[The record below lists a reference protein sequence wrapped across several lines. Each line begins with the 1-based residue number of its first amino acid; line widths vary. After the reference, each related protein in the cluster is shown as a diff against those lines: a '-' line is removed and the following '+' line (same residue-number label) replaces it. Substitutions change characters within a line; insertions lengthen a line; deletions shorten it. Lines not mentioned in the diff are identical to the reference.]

1 MSKPILRIHRPE
13 ANHQDDSGAASELE
27 LMWREQELDRISGA
41 ADSKTV
47 SVPLS
52 KVVPLLLD
60 AAENQRT
67 WLDDFSGELLEM
79 NADLYD
85 ILLAYQQMKSRAAA

>member
-1 MSKPILRIHRPE
+1 MSKPILRIYRPE
-13 ANHQDDSGAASELE
+13 VDHSESSNTLSELE
-27 LMWREQELDRISGA
+27 QMWREQELDRLSGVA
-41 ADSKTV
+41 ESKSV

-60 AAENQRT
+60 AAENQST
-67 WLDDFSGELLEM
+67 WLDDFSDELLEM

-85 ILLAYQQMKSRAAA
+85 VLLAYQQLKKRSAA

>member
-13 ANHQDDSGAASELE
+13 VSSHDNGGTMSELE
-27 LMWREQELDRISGA
+27 QMWREQELDRLSGT

-47 SVPLS
+47 SVPLG

-67 WLDDFSGELLEM
+67 WLDDFSEELLEM
-79 NADLYD
+79 NADLYE
-85 ILLAYQQMKSRAAA
+85 ILVAYQQMKCRSAA